1 MYRDGVESA
10 DQAPDTKPRRDVLQQ
25 RINRLETLRAGRHP
39 VDAEVRANLM
49 RWAKEAATPP
59 ADISVRVGFVR
70 RVPALMEAD
79 YDTSKLVDRPKPILP
94 RQPPL
99 AALASLTKGV
109 GLPLGLTLLYLAQ
122 TGDVLGR
129 DALLKLTV
137 DGDDDTPGLIDLI
150 AIAASHNPSQDSAFA
165 SNSRNNRKRQIRD
178 ALIQLTKI
186 GLAEVPPGGRKGEP
200 RFDDKVHLNRE
211 NGPTAAGAKR
221 YQRPGANVKTIDIP
235 ATFFTNG
242 WVHALSKSETAM
254 WLMLRDL
261 KNHGNTP
268 ADRLTIRGRDRLLG
282 YDLSR
287 AMWDTHA
294 TLEAYGLIVVHR
306 DPNRRRNGTTGAGE
320 RAEPH
325 RFELRDE
332 GLHEDGLSTV
342 ISTLTEIRS
351 RKSG

>member
-1 MYRDGVESA
+1 MEST
-10 DQAPDTKPRRDVLQQ
+10 DQPPDPKPRRDVLQQ

-39 VDAEVRANLM
+39 VDAGVRANLT
-49 RWAKEAATPP
+49 RWAKESATQLT
-59 ADISVRVGFVR
+59 DIPIRVGFVR
-70 RVPALMEAD
+70 RVPALVEEE
-79 YDTSKLVDRPKPILP
+79 YDTAKLVDRPKPALP

-109 GLPLGLTLLYLAQ
+109 GLPLGLTLMYLAQ
-122 TGDVLGR
+122 TGDALGR
-129 DALLKLTV
+129 DARLKLTI
-137 DGDDDTPGLIDLI
+137 DGDDDALGLIDLI
-150 AIAASHNPSQDSAFA
+150 AIAASHNPSPNAAFA

-178 ALIQLTKI
+178 ALVQLSKL

-200 RFDDKVHLNRE
+200 RFDDQVHLNRE
-211 NGPTAAGAKR
+211 NGPTAAGTKR
-221 YQRPGANVKTIDIP
+221 YQRPGAKVKTLDIP

-261 KNHGNTP
+261 KHLGNAP
-268 ADRLTIRGRDRLLG
+268 EDRLTIRGRDRLLE

-306 DPNRRRNGTTGAGE
+306 DPNRRRNGTTAAGE

-325 RFELRDE
+325 RFELCDE

-342 ISTLTEIRS
+342 ISMLTEIRS
-351 RKSG
+351 RKGG